1 MAGHTQ
7 QQLYNLAEWHAS
19 RALIQARA
27 GKDSEARESMESAI
41 EWLTMAGVPC
51 GRVTDPT
58 EIHGLCARAR
68 TGVLE

>member
-1 MAGHTQ
+1 MSGHTP
-7 QQLYNLAEWHAS
+7 QQLYRLAEWHAS
-19 RALIQARA
+19 RALIQEQA
-27 GKDSEARESMESAI
+27 GKPQDARESMESAI
-41 EWLTMAGVPC
+41 EWLTMAGIPC